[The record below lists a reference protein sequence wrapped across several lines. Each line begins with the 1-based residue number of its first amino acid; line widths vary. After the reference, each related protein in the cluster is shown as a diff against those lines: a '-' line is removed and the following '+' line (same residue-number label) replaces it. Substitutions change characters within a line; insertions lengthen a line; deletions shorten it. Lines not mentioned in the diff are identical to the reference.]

1 MRRDGC
7 PEFLRRPALRIAAS
21 RVSVAT
27 VRPGNPIGSQSLSL
41 SGSGTVLVP
50 SLFGR
55 QQISIISGLWRN
67 RPAGIDVFPEH
78 RRETHAGMATIVG
91 KLARELGV
99 ASAQPSERLA
109 GRVES
114 NNASAHANAAMERYA
129 QGDESAFA
137 SVYDSVAPRVHAYLL
152 RQSRDRVIADDLLQ
166 QTLLQM
172 HRKRGT
178 YAIGLPV
185 LPWAF
190 AIARRLYIDEC
201 RRRKTDALWS
211 ARDVGEDDR
220 LAWALPDDEVAS
232 REAARL
238 VEAELARMPGNQRAA
253 FELLKVD
260 GLSHQEAAQ
269 VLGTTVSAV
278 KLRAFRA
285 YAAIR
290 AVLGRPLEP
299 AASVKQR
306 RQA

>member
-1 MRRDGC
+1 MAIVA
-7 PEFLRRPALRIAAS
+7 PATARAS
-21 RVSVAT
+21 RRFFGPLSDYFRNVAK
-27 VRPGNPIGSQSLSL
+27 
-41 SGSGTVLVP
+41 
-50 SLFGR
+50 
-55 QQISIISGLWRN
+55 
-67 RPAGIDVFPEH
+67 PAAGAGVFHEQ
-78 RRETHAGMATIVG
+78 RTETHAGMATIVG
-91 KLARELGV
+91 KLPRDLGV
-99 ASAQPSERLA
+99 ASAPPSERMTA
-109 GRVES
+109 RATTHGTG
-114 NNASAHANAAMERYA
+114 AQANAAMERYA

-152 RQSRDRVIADDLLQ
+152 RQTRDRVIADDLLQ

-178 YAIGLPV
+178 YAVGLPV

-220 LAWALPDDEVAS
+220 LVWTSPDDEVAS

-238 VEAELARMPGNQRAA
+238 VEAELARMPGNQRVA
-253 FELLKVD
+253 FELLKVE
-260 GLSHQEAAQ
+260 GLSHQEAAH

-299 AASVKQR
+299 AAVVKQR
-306 RQA
+306 RKA

>member
-1 MRRDGC
+1 
-7 PEFLRRPALRIAAS
+7 
-21 RVSVAT
+21 
-27 VRPGNPIGSQSLSL
+27 
-41 SGSGTVLVP
+41 
-50 SLFGR
+50 
-55 QQISIISGLWRN
+55 
-67 RPAGIDVFPEH
+67 
-78 RRETHAGMATIVG
+78 
-91 KLARELGV
+91 
-99 ASAQPSERLA
+99 
-109 GRVES
+109 
-114 NNASAHANAAMERYA
+114 MERYA
-129 QGDESAFA
+129 QGDEGAFA

-152 RQSRDRVIADDLLQ
+152 RQTRDRAIADDLLQ

-178 YAIGLPV
+178 YAVGLPV

-211 ARDVGEDDR
+211 ARDVGEGDH
-220 LAWALPDDEVAS
+220 LAWASPLDEVAS

-238 VEAELARMPGNQRAA
+238 VEAELARMPGNQRVA

-269 VLGTTVSAV
+269 MLGTTVSAV

-290 AVLGRPLEP
+290 AVLGRPLEH

-306 RQA
+306 REA